1 MSIYE
6 RPPTFLGSW
15 NMSSPL
21 DTRAD
26 AIMAHIHDLLWA
38 IHSGA
43 FYTHASHLFNV
54 WLSSRA
60 ECCFPKVH
68 GLYWLPSKVACDMD
82 LVINECPYIERPP
95 TFVGSW
101 NMTTPLD
108 TRAIGMLFVMLSAS
122 RTAPKLPAFF
132 SCTCTKFCTWATERL
147 QLLGSY

>member
-26 AIMAHIHDLLWA
+26 AVMARIHNLLWA

-54 WLSSRA
+54 WLSSRS

-108 TRAIGMLFVMLSAS
+108 TRAIGMLFVML
-122 RTAPKLPAFF
+122 RCCQHHEQHPI
-132 SCTCTKFCTWATERL
+132 L
-147 QLLGSY
+147 QLLSVAHVQNFVHEQLKDWRY